1 MFGTCEQRIAKAFQ
15 IDVLSEETFA
25 KKQQWKC
32 FGLRTEWTL
41 GENWCPIWC
50 GCTIFNPFFSPD
62 VTEVEYHG
70 MRCPSPVQVWIQL
83 EVMTV
88 VGTPAEVRMTSEWLQ
103 NQTTCRHPAVTLV
116 TFCPCLLIRGLWTRR
131 VHLQG
136 TDGKTLHCLA
146 SLIYL
151 RSDLDPVDPSF
162 PLVLYSLLCFGC
174 ILNVDNVV
182 SIPSLPLICQHF
194 VARSPGRQARA
205 ALDLQHHPTFP
216 SSFNIFQHLSTLQS
230 WNEHSIL
237 CQARPRLNPDRKSTL

>member
-1 MFGTCEQRIAKAFQ
+1 
-15 IDVLSEETFA
+15 
-25 KKQQWKC
+25 
-32 FGLRTEWTL
+32 
-41 GENWCPIWC
+41 
-50 GCTIFNPFFSPD
+50 
-62 VTEVEYHG
+62 
-70 MRCPSPVQVWIQL
+70 
-83 EVMTV
+83 
-88 VGTPAEVRMTSEWLQ
+88 MTSESDHLPSP
-103 NQTTCRHPAVTLV
+103 CRHPAVTLV

-216 SSFNIFQHLSTLQS
+216 SSFNIFQHLSTSFNIFQRFKAETS
-230 WNEHSIL
+230 IQYFVRRGQDSIL
-237 CQARPRLNPDRKSTL
+237 IERAPCRSPSHPSQSVPFRAPFRAVQSLCKGTMRLAADYPVTRLQVPL